1 MMDDFLTKAE
11 HSEFSKR
18 IDKEAE
24 IINTRITA
32 LEKAVVGI
40 TQITINVE
48 RLATSMEQVVKE
60 IEKQGKRLDA
70 IEDTPKKRWE
80 TIVAALIAGLVGFAL
95 NGIITGAF
103 R

>member
-24 IINTRITA
+24 IINTRLTA

-80 TIVAALIAGLVGFAL
+80 SIIAALIAGLVGFAL

>member
-1 MMDDFLTKAE
+1 MDDFLTKAE

-18 IDKEAE
+18 LDKEAE

-80 TIVAALIAGLVGFAL
+80 TIVAAIIAGLVGFAL

>member
-80 TIVAALIAGLVGFAL
+80 SIIAALIAGLVGFAL